1 MTMSEQEELIK
12 FLFHQ
17 LEDLQKLALETMQ
30 DLVTEQCPIVRSDKF
45 VKYKELH
52 DEITHFQRA
61 VNSALTSNLTRFSNT
76 I

>member
-1 MTMSEQEELIK
+1 MKMSEQQELIK

-52 DEITHFQRA
+52 DETIHFQRA
-61 VNSALTSNLTRFSNT
+61 VNSALTNNL
-76 I
+76 IWQQ